1 LAKKYDFFSK
11 NITFIWE
18 KYDYIIASTNQR
30 TTRPMT
36 DPRQSNRYP
45 RTGIHGEIVH
55 SIGEDIVSGRIATGE
70 RLPGDQE
77 LMQRF
82 AASRTA
88 LREAMKVLASK
99 GLIEARQRTGTR
111 VRPRADWDLLDADV
125 LSWHSPDSISETF
138 TADLVELR
146 ELLEPVAARL
156 AASRATAEDLERIEA
171 AYKDMERTVDD
182 YEAFYV
188 ADLDFHLA
196 VLNASHNQ
204 LLQRLSSIVGTV
216 LGLGFSMQKQ
226 ARIPLRESLPS
237 HYQVFEG
244 IRERKGRQAERA
256 MRIVIG
262 RGKNTLSQRHK
273 LMHATPAAD

>member
-1 LAKKYDFFSK
+1 MADDGRG
-11 NITFIWE
+11 IGT
-18 KYDYIIASTNQR
+18 
-30 TTRPMT
+30 P
-36 DPRQSNRYP
+36 SNRYP

-55 SIGEDIVSGRIATGE
+55 SVGEDIVSGRIPPGT
-70 RLPGDQE
+70 RLPSDRE
-77 LMQRF
+77 LTQRF

-111 VRPRADWDLLDADV
+111 VRPRAEWDLLDADV
-125 LSWHSPDSISETF
+125 LSWHSPDSIPENF
-138 TADLVELR
+138 IADLVELR
-146 ELLEPVAARL
+146 ELLEPVAAKL
-156 AASRATAEDLERIEA
+156 AARRATAADLERIEA
-171 AYKDMERTVDD
+171 AYREMERTVDD

-188 ADLDFHLA
+188 ADLEFHLS

-244 IRERKGRQAERA
+244 IRDGKARQTERA
-256 MRIVIG
+256 MRTVIA
-262 RGKNTLSQRHK
+262 RGKDTLSRRRGSRTRSGRRK
-273 LMHATPAAD
+273 P